1 MEYMYTQKGSRVD
14 LDLVLE
20 ELKLVEPEQTVF
32 AEH

>member
-1 MEYMYTQKGSRVD
+1 MYTSKGSRVD

-20 ELKLVEPEQTVF
+20 ELKQVEPEQTLF

>member
-1 MEYMYTQKGSRVD
+1 MYTLKKGSRVD

-20 ELKLVEPEQTVF
+20 ELKQVEPEQTLF

>member
-1 MEYMYTQKGSRVD
+1 MYTLKGSRVD

-20 ELKLVEPEQTVF
+20 ELKKVEPEQTLF